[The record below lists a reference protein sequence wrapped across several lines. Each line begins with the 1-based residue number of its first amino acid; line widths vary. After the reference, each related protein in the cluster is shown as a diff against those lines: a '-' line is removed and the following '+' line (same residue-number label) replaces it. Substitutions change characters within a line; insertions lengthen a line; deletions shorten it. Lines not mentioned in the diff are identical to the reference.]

1 MSVIEFHN
9 VSKKF
14 TRHAGQ
20 MLLRNHLTRFFTRQ
34 KEMPFFALKHVS
46 FSVER
51 GESLAVIGSNGAGK
65 STLLGLVAGISQPD
79 EGTVTVNGQVA
90 ALLELGS
97 GFHPDLT
104 GRENVRL
111 NAALLGLSRRQ
122 TAEAFERIVEFSG
135 IREFIDEPLRTYST
149 GMMMRLAFSVAIN
162 RDPEI
167 LLVDEVLAVG
177 DAAFQAKCIE
187 KIHEFRNAG
196 KTLLCV
202 SHTTHGPAV
211 MRPGHLARPW
221 RVDSEWPGGAMYW
234 KHMRGGRP
242 HLRNVRKA
250 WPETPHRC
258 VGQSRNCRSCCAA
271 RMLRRPGRNC
281 WRSQAFWKRPFRTSK
296 PARSRRSGITP
307 SWSGGCWISKIAA
320 SCARCSGP
328 AGSWGTGKGAWANYS
343 CILLCIRSI

>member
-1 MSVIEFHN
+1 MGVIEFNN

-34 KEMPFFALKHVS
+34 KDDPFFALKHVS

-79 EGTVTVNGQVA
+79 EGTVVVNGQVT

-97 GFHPDLT
+97 GFHPSLT

-111 NAALLGLSRRQ
+111 NAALLGLSRKQ
-122 TAEAFERIVEFSG
+122 TAAAFERIVEFSG

-149 GMMMRLAFSVAIN
+149 GMTMRLAFSVAVN

-167 LLVDEVLAVG
+167 LLVDEILAVG

-187 KIHEFRNAG
+187 KIREFRNAG
-196 KTLLCV
+196 KTLLFV
-202 SHTTHGPAV
+202 SHTSMIQQLCDRAVWLDHGELV
-211 MRPGHLARPW
+211 L
-221 RVDSEWPGGAMYW
+221 
-234 KHMRGGRP
+234 
-242 HLRNVRKA
+242 
-250 WPETPHRC
+250 
-258 VGQSRNCRSCCAA
+258 
-271 RMLRRPGRNC
+271 
-281 WRSQAFWKRPFRTSK
+281 
-296 PARSRRSGITP
+296 
-307 SWSGGCWISKIAA
+307 
-320 SCARCSGP
+320 SGP
-328 AGSWGTGKGAWANYS
+328 VADVLEAYAGRQTAS
-343 CILLCIRSI
+343 R

>member
-1 MSVIEFHN
+1 MSVIELHN

-20 MLLRNHLTRFFTRQ
+20 MLLRNHLTRFLSRQ
-34 KEMPFFALKHVS
+34 REDPFFALKHVS
-46 FSVER
+46 FSVEH

-65 STLLGLVAGISQPD
+65 STLLGLVAGVSQPD
-79 EGTVTVNGQVA
+79 TGTVAVNGQLA

-122 TAEAFERIVEFSG
+122 TAEAFERIVDFSE

-149 GMMMRLAFSVAIN
+149 GMAMRLAFSVAIH
-162 RDPEI
+162 RDPEV

-187 KIHEFRNAG
+187 KVHEFRNAG

-202 SHTTHGPAV
+202 SHSDMIRQLCDRAIWLDHGELILSGAV
-211 MRPGHLARPW
+211 GDVLA
-221 RVDSEWPGGAMYW
+221 AYA
-234 KHMRGGRP
+234 GRP
-242 HLRNVRKA
+242 
-250 WPETPHRC
+250 
-258 VGQSRNCRSCCAA
+258 
-271 RMLRRPGRNC
+271 
-281 WRSQAFWKRPFRTSK
+281 
-296 PARSRRSGITP
+296 
-307 SWSGGCWISKIAA
+307 IASA
-320 SCARCSGP
+320 
-328 AGSWGTGKGAWANYS
+328 
-343 CILLCIRSI
+343 

>member
-1 MSVIEFHN
+1 MGVIEFNN

-34 KEMPFFALKHVS
+34 KDDPFFALKHVS

-79 EGTVTVNGQVA
+79 EGTVVVNGQVT

-97 GFHPDLT
+97 GFHPSLT

-122 TAEAFERIVEFSG
+122 TAAAFERIVEFSG

-149 GMMMRLAFSVAIN
+149 GMTMRLAFSVAIN

-187 KIHEFRNAG
+187 KIREFRNAG
-196 KTLLCV
+196 KTLLFV
-202 SHTTHGPAV
+202 SHTSMIQQLCDRAVWLDHGE
-211 MRPGHLARPW
+211 LI
-221 RVDSEWPGGAMYW
+221 
-234 KHMRGGRP
+234 
-242 HLRNVRKA
+242 L
-250 WPETPHRC
+250 
-258 VGQSRNCRSCCAA
+258 
-271 RMLRRPGRNC
+271 
-281 WRSQAFWKRPFRTSK
+281 
-296 PARSRRSGITP
+296 
-307 SWSGGCWISKIAA
+307 
-320 SCARCSGP
+320 SGP
-328 AGSWGTGKGAWANYS
+328 VADVLEAYAGRQTAS
-343 CILLCIRSI
+343 R

>member
-14 TRHAGQ
+14 HRHAGQ

-34 KEMPFFALKHVS
+34 KEDPFFALKHVS

-65 STLLGLVAGISQPD
+65 STLLGLAAGVSQPD
-79 EGTVTVNGQVA
+79 EGGVTVIGQVA

-149 GMMMRLAFSVAIN
+149 GMTMRLAFSVAIMK
-162 RDPEI
+162 DPEI
-167 LLVDEVLAVG
+167 LLIDEILAVG
-177 DAAFQAKCIE
+177 DAAFQTKCIE
-187 KIHEFRNAG
+187 KVHEFRNAG

-202 SHTTHGPAV
+202 SHSNMIRQLCDRAIWLDHGE
-211 MRPGHLARPW
+211 LI
-221 RVDSEWPGGAMYW
+221 
-234 KHMRGGRP
+234 
-242 HLRNVRKA
+242 L
-250 WPETPHRC
+250 
-258 VGQSRNCRSCCAA
+258 
-271 RMLRRPGRNC
+271 
-281 WRSQAFWKRPFRTSK
+281 
-296 PARSRRSGITP
+296 
-307 SWSGGCWISKIAA
+307 
-320 SCARCSGP
+320 SCAVADVAEAY
-328 AGSWGTGKGAWANYS
+328 AGRQAAHA
-343 CILLCIRSI
+343 

>member
-20 MLLRNHLTRFFTRQ
+20 LLLRNHLTKFFSGRP
-34 KEMPFFALKHVS
+34 EDPFFALKHVS
-46 FSVER
+46 FSVQR

-79 EGTVTVNGQVA
+79 EGTVAVNGQLA

-122 TAEAFERIVEFSG
+122 TAAAFERIVDFSG
-135 IREFIDEPLRTYST
+135 IREFIEEPLRTYST
-149 GMMMRLAFSVAIN
+149 GMVMRLAFSVAIN

-167 LLVDEVLAVG
+167 LLIDEILAVG

-187 KIHEFRNAG
+187 KVHEFRNAG

-202 SHTTHGPAV
+202 SHSNMIRQLCDRAIWLDHGELILSGAVADVLEAYAGRQTAPA
-211 MRPGHLARPW
+211 
-221 RVDSEWPGGAMYW
+221 
-234 KHMRGGRP
+234 
-242 HLRNVRKA
+242 
-250 WPETPHRC
+250 
-258 VGQSRNCRSCCAA
+258 
-271 RMLRRPGRNC
+271 
-281 WRSQAFWKRPFRTSK
+281 
-296 PARSRRSGITP
+296 
-307 SWSGGCWISKIAA
+307 
-320 SCARCSGP
+320 
-328 AGSWGTGKGAWANYS
+328 
-343 CILLCIRSI
+343 

>member
-14 TRHAGQ
+14 HRHAGQ

-34 KEMPFFALKHVS
+34 KEDPFFALKHVS

-65 STLLGLVAGISQPD
+65 STLLGLAAGVSQPD
-79 EGTVTVNGQVA
+79 EGVVTVNGQVA

-149 GMMMRLAFSVAIN
+149 GMVMRLAFSVAVN

-167 LLVDEVLAVG
+167 LLIDEILAVG
-177 DAAFQAKCIE
+177 DAAFQTKCIE
-187 KIHEFRNAG
+187 KVHEFRNAG

-202 SHTTHGPAV
+202 SHSNMIRQLCDRAIWLDHGELILSGAV
-211 MRPGHLARPW
+211 PDVLEAY
-221 RVDSEWPGGAMYW
+221 A
-234 KHMRGGRP
+234 GRQT
-242 HLRNVRKA
+242 A
-250 WPETPHRC
+250 T
-258 VGQSRNCRSCCAA
+258 A
-271 RMLRRPGRNC
+271 
-281 WRSQAFWKRPFRTSK
+281 
-296 PARSRRSGITP
+296 
-307 SWSGGCWISKIAA
+307 
-320 SCARCSGP
+320 
-328 AGSWGTGKGAWANYS
+328 
-343 CILLCIRSI
+343 